1 MKSHK
6 PTPPRNTHPV
16 NYRREFVLLF
26 SNKKSLFSSKKIER
40 TIVFFVFLAI
50 TLVYLWFNIRT
61 LKALEFVEVI
71 GLWLAYGGY
80 NSLMGYRDKKLN
92 NNGFNDYNPYNPTPP
107 SWDQSYQNQTQNQS
121 VGQGYGNQ
129 FRNESQENDPD
140 SPENQGD

>member
-1 MKSHK
+1 MKNHK
-6 PTPPRNTHPV
+6 PTPPRNPV

-40 TIVFFVFLAI
+40 TIVFFVFLVI

-80 NSLMGYRDKKLN
+80 NSLMGYRDKKLG
-92 NNGFNDYNPYNPTPP
+92 NNGFNDYDTYNPTPP
-107 SWDQSYQNQTQNQS
+107 SWNQYTPDQGQ
-121 VGQGYGNQ
+121 QGYGNQ
-129 FRNESQENDPD
+129 FRNNIQENDPNN
-140 SPENQGD
+140 PENQGD